1 MGKYNRRSF
10 LKKLGWV
17 TAGAVSAPCL
27 LDEVLASTVNL
38 KAGSEGG
45 VSPSGTSNAVAL
57 ERI

>member
-45 VSPSGTSNAVAL
+45 VSPS
-57 ERI
+57 